1 MTINIVVVFGT
12 LIVGLVVGVV
22 ATSPDIAVVPLVL
35 VLGALAIVLPIV
47 LYPVSHTLWQA
58 VDLAMHPPDIADP
71 GTPPP
76 RP

>member
-35 VLGALAIVLPIV
+35 ILGTVAIVLPIV

-58 VDLAMHPPDIADP
+58 VDLAMHPPDPRDP
-71 GTPPP
+71 ATPPA
-76 RP
+76 RH